1 MRNITNVYK
10 ILVTGAF
17 NAGKTEFV
25 RTLSDIPIVSTE
37 QKITDRSARVKPE
50 TTVAMD
56 YGQTRLN
63 GDLLHL
69 YGTPG
74 QPRFDFMWNI
84 LAQGIHAFVVVVDSA
99 DRASFPHAKRL
110 IRNFR
115 RKSKRPYIVL
125 ANKRDLDTAL
135 PIPRMKKALAVTDD
149 VSFVPC
155 VASDKASAH
164 RVLEELLTL
173 LK

>member
-1 MRNITNVYK
+1 MNVYK

-37 QKITDRSARVKPE
+37 QMITDSSARVKSE

-56 YGQTRLN
+56 YGQMRLN
-63 GDLLHL
+63 GSLLHL

-84 LAQGIHAFVVVVDSA
+84 LSQGIHAFVVMVDST

-110 IRNFR
+110 IRNFQ
-115 RKSKRPYIVL
+115 RKSQRPYVVA
-125 ANKRDLDTAL
+125 ANKRDLDAALAL
-135 PIPRMKKALAVTDD
+135 PRIKKALAVDD
-149 VSFVPC
+149 EVSFIPC
-155 VASDKASAH
+155 VASDKASAY
-164 RVLEELLTL
+164 RVLKELLNL
-173 LK
+173 LA